1 MKAARVDV
9 RARTLSGGN
18 QQKVMI
24 GRWLDHPRK
33 VVVIDEPTAGIDI
46 ASKFEIY
53 DQLRQLAADGA
64 AVLVCTTDFQEVG
77 QVADRVSCCATARSC
92 PSSQAPR
99 PPSITSSNW
108 RQRHDR
114 RRRRCCPTSSRH
126 GAESVDLRRLLG
138 GDAKVLLPLVLAI
151 VALSIYTGTQ
161 NDAFL
166 SWTNAENVMLQSSVL
181 GIVALGQT
189 YLIAAGQLDLSVG
202 SLASF
207 IGVLGATMLAD
218 GSSEAVMFVTCL
230 LAGAIVGLVW
240 GLVVTKLRVPPF
252 ILTLGGLS
260 VLAVHGAGARR
271 GRPGPGA
278 QPARLAQHRWAVR
291 TAYPDPRVRR
301 PGADLGVRHAIHPL
315 RPPALRQ
322 SVRPRRPP
330 ILAGLPTDRTKI
342 VAFVVNSTFVAIA
355 GMILMA
361 RIGAGDPRAG
371 TGLELKAIAAVVLGG
386 ATLSGGRGSALGTF
400 LGVVLLGVVGAS
412 LTFLDVDSSYEDM
425 VFGGVLI
432 FAVVMTALG
441 DRNDGTARRLF
452 GRLRNATRSTQ
463 PPNTGEAQ

>member
-1 MKAARVDV
+1 MTSIAEDAPTAAD
-9 RARTLSGGN
+9 A
-18 QQKVMI
+18 
-24 GRWLDHPRK
+24 P
-33 VVVIDEPTAGIDI
+33 VVVDAP
-46 ASKFEIY
+46 
-53 DQLRQLAADGA
+53 
-64 AVLVCTTDFQEVG
+64 
-77 QVADRVSCCATARSC
+77 
-92 PSSQAPR
+92 PR
-99 PPSITSSNW
+99 PS
-108 RQRHDR
+108 
-114 RRRRCCPTSSRH
+114 
-126 GAESVDLRRLLG
+126 LRRLIG

-151 VALSIYTGTQ
+151 VVLSLYTGSE

-218 GSSEAVMFVTCL
+218 GSSEATMFVTCL
-230 LAGAIVGLVW
+230 VAGAFVGLVW

-260 VLAVHGAGARR
+260 VLQSMALVRAGDV
-271 GRPGPGA
+271 PV
-278 QPARLAQHRWAVR
+278 PARGQLGWLNTGGIFGLRTPILAFIVLALLSAFVMRYTRFGRQLFAVGSSEE
-291 TAYPDPRVRR
+291 ASY
-301 PGADLGVRHAIHPL
+301 
-315 RPPALRQ
+315 
-322 SVRPRRPP
+322 
-330 ILAGLPTDRTKI
+330 LAGLPTDRTKI
-342 VAFVVNSTFVAIA
+342 VAFVLNSTFVAIA

-386 ATLSGGRGSALGTF
+386 ATLAGGRGSALGTF

-441 DRNDGTARRLF
+441 DRNDGSARRLL
-452 GRLRNATRSTQ
+452 GRLRRSGTSNPATQ
-463 PPNTGEAQ
+463 PEGTT